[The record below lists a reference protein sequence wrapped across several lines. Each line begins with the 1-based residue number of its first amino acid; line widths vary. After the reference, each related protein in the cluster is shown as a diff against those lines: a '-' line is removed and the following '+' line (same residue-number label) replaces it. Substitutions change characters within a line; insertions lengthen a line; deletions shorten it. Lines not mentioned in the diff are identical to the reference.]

1 MRHIAPAIRKPYLYR
16 SSKTDTD
23 TPHLKREGKAEQA
36 AALAALEKQAAEA
49 ASAKEELSLVEEAK
63 IEEKIGVADA
73 MKGENAEVLQ
83 LSGIYLSVEQVEES
97 MT

>member
-1 MRHIAPAIRKPYLYR
+1 LLCRWP
-16 SSKTDTD
+16 TT
-23 TPHLKREGKAEQA
+23 AERQA

-73 MKGENAEVLQ
+73 MKGENAEVPVTKRRRVSQQ
-83 LSGIYLSVEQVEES
+83 LGDASSS
-97 MT
+97 MYALCPAA